1 MDYLTT
7 PSTKIKRLPA
17 RGHFDQETIYSIL
30 NAGTIC
36 HVGLISEDQPIVI
49 PTIYARVDND
59 VVLHGAKASRLLKV
73 VEAGEP
79 ICVTVT
85 LLDGLVV
92 ARSVFHN
99 SMNYRSVVVM
109 GQGHI
114 VDDQDAKY
122 RALEVVTDRVLPGR
136 WADTR
141 LPTPKEMKATTVVAL
156 PISEVSAKIRTGGPV
171 DDDEDYELDYWA
183 GVVPLSEARG
193 TPEAD
198 ERLKAGVPRP
208 DYL

>member
-1 MDYLTT
+1 MNYPITS
-7 PSTKIKRLPA
+7 STRIKRLPV
-17 RGHFDQETIYSIL
+17 RGHYDQETIYSIL
-30 NAGTIC
+30 DEGTIC
-36 HVGLISEDQPIVI
+36 HVGIAPEGRPIVI

-99 SMNYRSVVVM
+99 SMNYRSVVVL
-109 GQGHI
+109 GQGRI
-114 VDDQDAKY
+114 VEDETAKY
-122 RALEVVTDRVLPGR
+122 RALEVITDRILPGR

-156 PISEVSAKIRTGGPV
+156 PIDEVSAKIRSGGPV
-171 DDDEDYELDYWA
+171 DDDEDYDLDYWA
-183 GVVPLSEARG
+183 GVVPLSQVKG
-193 TPEAD
+193 TPEGD
-198 ERLKAGVPRP
+198 ERLKAGLSAP